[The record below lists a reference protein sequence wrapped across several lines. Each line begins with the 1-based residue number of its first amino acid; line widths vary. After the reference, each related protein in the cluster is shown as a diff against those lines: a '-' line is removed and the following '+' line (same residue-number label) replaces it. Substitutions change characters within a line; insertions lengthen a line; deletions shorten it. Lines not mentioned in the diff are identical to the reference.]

1 MRRDAKL
8 ASPLIL
14 DFVLITQL
22 MQRIEVL
29 SLSTPSIAKSSALEN
44 LLRAL
49 VGLYAEISRLLEC
62 KIRQI
67 AWSVIWTRAA
77 SREKTADFSET
88 DLENMVFEAAT
99 AAVRT

>member
-1 MRRDAKL
+1 M
-8 ASPLIL
+8 
-14 DFVLITQL
+14 
-22 MQRIEVL
+22 
-29 SLSTPSIAKSSALEN
+29 SALVR
-44 LLRAL
+44 LPA
-49 VGLYAEISRLLEC
+49 VTSMLLEC

-77 SREKTADFSET
+77 LREKTADFSET